1 MVSLLL
7 QTLQFNEGNKMA
19 KTEKLNFSKFFPD
32 TTNFIV
38 VSGEAKSPTDFD
50 LSVKI
55 GDGTDQACFYLSDWM
70 NSGDLSA
77 LKAIQEGINK
87 AIEFHAKALKLP
99 KIEAKFPWDAPVKTA
114 KPAKATA
121 SKKATTKK

>member
-1 MVSLLL
+1 MA
-7 QTLQFNEGNKMA
+7 KA

-99 KIEAKFPWDAPVKTA
+99 KVETGVFPWEVSAKKA